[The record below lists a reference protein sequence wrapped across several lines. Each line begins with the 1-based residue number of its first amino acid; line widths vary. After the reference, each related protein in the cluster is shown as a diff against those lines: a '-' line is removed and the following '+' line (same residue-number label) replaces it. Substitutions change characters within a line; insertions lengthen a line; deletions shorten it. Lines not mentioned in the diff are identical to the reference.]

1 MLAVN
6 PISNVR
12 FGEGPASILERE
24 GAFSK
29 PKTDAA
35 SSNNANPAAVSN
47 EASKSGKKSNTG
59 KKVVGT
65 IVGLAVVAAALAALP
80 KVFPNAIKELPKADR
95 KGFMKIVGHYVATVG
110 NTISKYTYE
119 PVVNLF
125 KGKAKK
131 APKAPNNANGASI
144 IA

>member
-6 PISNVR
+6 PISSVR
-12 FGEGPASILERE
+12 FGDSPVSALDRE

-29 PKTDAA
+29 NKVEGAAA
-35 SSNNANPAAVSN
+35 STAPANASQVP
-47 EASKSGKKSNTG
+47 EKKSSTG

-80 KVFPNAIKELPKADR
+80 KVFPNAIKALSKEELAAKP
-95 KGFMKIVGHYVATVG
+95 GFMKKVGHYVATVG
-110 NTISKYTYE
+110 NAIAKYTYE

-125 KGKAKK
+125 KKK
-131 APKAPNNANGASI
+131 PPKTDGNDASI
-144 IA
+144 ATRIFA

>member
-6 PISNVR
+6 PISSVR
-12 FGEGPASILERE
+12 FGDSPVSALDRE

-29 PKTDAA
+29 NKAAGAAA
-35 SSNNANPAAVSN
+35 STAPANVSQVP
-47 EASKSGKKSNTG
+47 EKKSSTG

-80 KVFPNAIKELPKADR
+80 KVFPNAIKALSKEELAAKP
-95 KGFMKIVGHYVATVG
+95 GFMKKVGHYVATVG
-110 NTISKYTYE
+110 NAIAKYTYE

-125 KGKAKK
+125 KKK
-131 APKAPNNANGASI
+131 PPKADGNDASI
-144 IA
+144 ATRIFA